1 MSARVHK
8 ASYPMKKFLTLV
20 GVVLLGLGVYQS
32 RETASFLSR
41 ALTIPA
47 TVTLIELRTGSPKPT
62 QNTPVHVKFNL
73 PSGEERSAIT
83 NLPLLQNVKAGDTI
97 YLLVDLKQPEIV
109 RLPLIS
115 ELWARPLAYL
125 ISGFVL
131 MCGVLVVKVRKGDF
145 GTSPQT

>member
-1 MSARVHK
+1 
-8 ASYPMKKFLTLV
+8 MKKFLTLV
-20 GVVLLGLGVYQS
+20 GVVLLALGVYQS
-32 RETASFLSR
+32 TDTASFLSR
-41 ALTIPA
+41 AVSVPA
-47 TVTLIELRTGSPKPT
+47 TVTLVEARTGSPKPT

-97 YLLVDLKQPEIV
+97 YLLVDPARPELV
-109 RLPLIS
+109 KLPLLS

-131 MCGVLVVKVRKGDF
+131 VCGVLVVKVRRGDF
-145 GTSPQT
+145 TFAAR